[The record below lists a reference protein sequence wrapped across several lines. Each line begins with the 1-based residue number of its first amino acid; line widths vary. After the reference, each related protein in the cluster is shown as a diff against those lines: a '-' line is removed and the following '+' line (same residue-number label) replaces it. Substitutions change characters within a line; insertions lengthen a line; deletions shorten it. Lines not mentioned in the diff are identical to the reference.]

1 MLPLRPEKLDL
12 IGNEVA
18 IRWND
23 GSEDFFSM
31 EVLRA
36 ASPSAEN
43 QGEPDLFGHM
53 HGASEQA
60 EFPGVRVIHWQPVGG
75 YAIRFDFSDGH
86 RTGLYSFDYLKRL
99 AGATREASE

>member
-1 MLPLRPEKLDL
+1 MLPLRPENLDL

-31 EVLRA
+31 EVLRT

-43 QGEPDLFGHM
+43 KGEPDLFGHM
-53 HGASEQA
+53 HGGSEQT

-86 RTGLYSFDYLKRL
+86 RTGLYSFEYLKRL
-99 AGATREASE
+99 AGATGEASE

>member
-1 MLPLRPEKLDL
+1 LKPETLDL
-12 IGNEVA
+12 IGHEVA

-31 EVLRA
+31 ETLRR

-43 QGEPDLFGHM
+43 QGEPDLFGRM
-53 HGASEQA
+53 TGGSQQTS
-60 EFPGVRVIHWQPVGG
+60 FPGVRVVHWQPVGG

-99 AGATREASE
+99 AAASSSSSQE

>member
-18 IRWND
+18 IRWNN

-53 HGASEQA
+53 HGASEQT
-60 EFPGVRVIHWQPVGG
+60 EFPGVRVIHWQPVGQR
-75 YAIRFDFSDGH
+75 AANESP
-86 RTGLYSFDYLKRL
+86 
-99 AGATREASE
+99 APRETPFAHWLRACARRDPVPPGFQR